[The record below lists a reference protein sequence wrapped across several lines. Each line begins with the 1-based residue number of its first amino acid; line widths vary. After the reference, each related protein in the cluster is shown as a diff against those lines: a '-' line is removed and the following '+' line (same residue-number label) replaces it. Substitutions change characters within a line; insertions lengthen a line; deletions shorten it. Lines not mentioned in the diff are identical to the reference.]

1 MTLPV
6 FPKTLADWTLV
17 REGEEWPEDTIY
29 VADEDE
35 LKNGWELRFHT
46 EPESSVCTSISVIYQ
61 SPKATTDFSVS
72 VGSPLGDS
80 SVEEMLARLRKV
92 CIDGGLA
99 SDG

>member
-6 FPKTLADWTLV
+6 FPKKLSDWTLF
-17 REGEEWPEDTIY
+17 REGEEWPEDTVY

-35 LKNGWELRFHT
+35 LSNGWELRFHT
-46 EPESSVCTSISVIYQ
+46 EPGSLVCDSISVSYQ
-61 SPKATTDFSVS
+61 CPKDTTDFAVS
-72 VGSPLGDS
+72 VRSPLGDGG
-80 SVEEMLARLRKV
+80 VEEMLARLRKV